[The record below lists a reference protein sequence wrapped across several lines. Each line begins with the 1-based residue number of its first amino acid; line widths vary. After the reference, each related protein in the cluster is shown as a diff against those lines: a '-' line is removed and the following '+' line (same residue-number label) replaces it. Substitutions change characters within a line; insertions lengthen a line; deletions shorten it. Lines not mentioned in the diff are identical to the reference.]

1 MYGSKLFINDNNIQE
16 IQVFTKSLGSGKP
29 YESYNQRMR
38 NTSSSSLGGLKTSSS
53 KMQLSKQYL
62 N

>member
-29 YESYNQRMR
+29 YDSYNQRMS
-38 NTSSSSLGGLKTSSS
+38 NTSSSSLGVSRQVLPKCSC
-53 KMQLSKQYL
+53 Q
-62 N
+62 NNI